1 MRHVAARIAILTL
14 LSAAAGLPT
23 RAGAE
28 PLTIDQRAWLNY
40 AIIVSTAGKDSNIRL
55 NQRGEINAISSV
67 QLSDDND
74 AQIYAHQRGRRNAG
88 LIYQRGWVTIA
99 RVAQEGP
106 HGPGG
111 HRNLPTH
118 YSGLQTDE
126 GYLSYFMSGGF
137 SLATVTDQN
146 HTWFSRFGRSR

>member
-1 MRHVAARIAILTL
+1 MRRVAARIAIFTL
-14 LSAAAGLPT
+14 LSVAAGLST

-28 PLTIDQRAWLNY
+28 PLAIDQRAWLNY
-40 AIIVSTAGKDSNIRL
+40 AIIVNTAGKDSNIRL
-55 NQRGEINAISSV
+55 NQRGNTNGIAAV
-67 QLSDDND
+67 QLSGDDD
-74 AQIYAHQRGRRNAG
+74 ARVDAHQRGRRNAG
-88 LIYQRGWVTIA
+88 IIHQRGWVTIA

-111 HRNLPTH
+111 YRNLPTH
-118 YSGLQTDE
+118 YSGQQTDD

-137 SLATVTDQN
+137 SLATITDQN

>member
-1 MRHVAARIAILTL
+1 MRHVAASIAILTL
-14 LSAAAGLPT
+14 LTTAAGLSS

-28 PLTIDQRAWLNY
+28 PLTINQRAWLNY
-40 AIIVSTAGKDSNIRL
+40 AIIVNTVGNDSNIRL

-67 QLSDDND
+67 QLSGDND
-74 AQIYAHQRGRRNAG
+74 AQIYAHQRGRRNAA
-88 LIYQRGWVTIA
+88 LIYQRGWVTVA
-99 RVAQEGP
+99 RAAQEGP

-111 HRNLPTH
+111 YRILPTY
-118 YSGLQTDE
+118 YSGQQTDE

-137 SLATVTDQN
+137 SIATITDQN